1 MEWTLGITLI
11 LTFVSGI
18 GFLYKE
24 IKTFEK
30 EIRDEVRAQ
39 AQKSDKLFE
48 TVSARSDRL
57 YEMFI
62 DLLKE
67 TKK

>member
-1 MEWTLGITLI
+1 MEMTLGITLI
-11 LTFVSGI
+11 VTFVGGI
-18 GFLYKE
+18 GFLYRE

-30 EIRDEVRAQ
+30 DIRDEVKAQ
-39 AQKSDKLFE
+39 
-48 TVSARSDRL
+48 SARSDRL